1 MPAAA
6 SNLTGDLSGVTLA
19 FDLDGTLVDTAPDLI
34 GTLNHMLAEQGL
46 PEVPLQSARHL
57 VGGGARY
64 MLEHGFREA
73 GAHFDAAKAP
83 LMVDHFVSLY
93 LDRIA
98 QESLPFPGCVEVLDE
113 FRARGAKLCVCTN
126 KRTGLSLALLGALGL
141 IDRFDSICGPD
152 SVSVRKPDAAHLN
165 EAILQAGGDPA
176 RAVMIGDSDTDFNTA
191 RNAGVPIVLVSFGY
205 SEVAIDTLD
214 ADALIDSFTEL
225 PDAIDRVLR

>member
-1 MPAAA
+1 MAKA
-6 SNLTGDLSGVTLA
+6 SSALQGATVA

-34 GTLNHMLAEQGL
+34 GVLNVMLAEHGL
-46 PEVPLQSARHL
+46 PPVPLEASRHL

-64 MLEHGFREA
+64 LLEHGFREA
-73 GAHFDAAKAP
+73 GASFDASKAP

-98 QESLPFPGCVEVLDE
+98 QESRPFPGVEAVLDE
-113 FRARGAKLCVCTN
+113 FKARGAKLVVCTN
-126 KRTGLSLALLGALGL
+126 KRTGLSLALLGALKL
-141 IDRFDSICGPD
+141 IDRFDVIAGPD

-165 EAILQAGGDPA
+165 EAIRMAGGDPA
-176 RAVMIGDSDTDFNTA
+176 RALMVGDSDTDFNTA

-205 SEVAIDTLD
+205 SEIAIDTLD

-225 PDAIDRVLR
+225 PEIVDRLFG